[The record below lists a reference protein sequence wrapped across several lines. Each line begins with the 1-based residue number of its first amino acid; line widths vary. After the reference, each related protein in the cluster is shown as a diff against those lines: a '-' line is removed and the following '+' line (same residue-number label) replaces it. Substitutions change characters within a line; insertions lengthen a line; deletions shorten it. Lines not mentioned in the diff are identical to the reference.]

1 MNENDLVY
9 QVKEKDEKLLIKEI
23 LKRRMNFSSRLLR
36 KLKKSGGVYNNN
48 EAVYLNTNVRKGDML
63 RIVFPEETSYF
74 EPEEIPI
81 SSVYEDQDILI
92 INKEPGIVVHP
103 TNGCKDGT
111 VANGIVNYMLK
122 RNEQYKI
129 RFVNRLDRD
138 TSGLLIIGKNSYIQ
152 EEISKQMKEGRV
164 VKKYIAIVEGYL
176 NKEEGIIDEPI
187 KKNPGEA
194 ARVVSKD
201 GRISVTEFKV
211 IKRID
216 ERYTVLEIILKTGR
230 THQIRVHM
238 AHLGHPVVGDS
249 LYGTGTHIIDRQALH
264 AYYLSFSHPRNGKII
279 EVSAELPHDMERL
292 GQQIKKNGKAYKDLP
307 ER

>member
-1 MNENDLVY
+1 MNENDLIYKV
-9 QVKEKDEKLLIKEI
+9 EERDEKLLIKEI

-36 KLKKSGGVYNNN
+36 KLKKSGGVYKNN
-48 EAVYLNTNVRKGDML
+48 EAVFLNSNVKKDDVL

-74 EPEEIPI
+74 EPEDIPI
-81 SSVYEDQDILI
+81 SPVYEDHDILI
-92 INKEPGIVVHP
+92 INKQPGIVVHP

-111 VANGIVNYMLK
+111 IANGIVHYMIEK
-122 RNEQYKI
+122 NEHYKI

-152 EEISKQMKEGRV
+152 EEISRQMKEGRV
-164 VKKYIAIVEGYL
+164 LKKYIAIVEGNL
-176 NKEEGIIDEPI
+176 SKNEGIIDEPI

-211 IKRID
+211 IERVD
-216 ERYTVLEIILKTGR
+216 ERYTVVEIVLKTGR

-249 LYGTGTHIIDRQALH
+249 LYGTGEHSMNRQALH
-264 AYYLSFSHPRNGKII
+264 AYHLSFTHPRNGKLLK
-279 EVSAELPHDMERL
+279 VSAKLPADMGRL
-292 GQQIKKNGKAYKDLP
+292 IQQI
-307 ER
+307 